1 MTRVEALRVD
11 AREAVSSL
19 NGTSGARN
27 YFFVDIR
34 PAADHDGILATG
46 VAASGSAWKTPALV
60 EGVVGCLKELK
71 KNVGGGGGRE
81 D

>member
-46 VAASGSAWKTPALV
+46 VRRAGAR
-60 EGVVGCLKELK
+60 
-71 KNVGGGGGRE
+71 GRRRRWWRVWWAV
-81 D
+81 